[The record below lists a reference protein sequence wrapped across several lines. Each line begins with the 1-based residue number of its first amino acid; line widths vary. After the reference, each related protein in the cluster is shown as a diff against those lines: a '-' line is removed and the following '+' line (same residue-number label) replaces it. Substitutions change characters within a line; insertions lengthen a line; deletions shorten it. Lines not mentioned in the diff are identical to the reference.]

1 MRVDIGP
8 YKNWFGPYQL
18 ARTIEKIIGPERA
31 DRLGDWLA
39 DTWVRRFLEWVDSK
53 KNRRV
58 VIHIDHYDTWSTDET
73 LAHIIHPLLVEL
85 KKYKNGSPLVDDS
98 DVPDNLKSI
107 NSIAGEQEWD
117 LDSNHHNRW
126 DWVLDEMIWTFDRHR
141 SDQWEDQFNSGVM
154 DYFID
159 DKGYIQNGPN
169 HTFEVDTVGLQKHR
183 ERMNNGR
190 RLFAKYYESLWV

>member
-8 YKNWFGPYQL
+8 HKNWFGPYQL

-58 VIHIDHYDTWSTDET
+58 VIDIDYYDTWSADET
-73 LAHIIHPLLVEL
+73 LASIIHPMLVEV
-85 KKYKNGSPLVDDS
+85 KKHKNSSPLVDDS
-98 DVPDNLKSI
+98 DVPEHLRLE
-107 NSIAGEQEWD
+107 NSIAGEKEYD
-117 LDSNHHNRW
+117 LDSNYHARW
-126 DWVLDEMIWTFDRHR
+126 EWVLDEMIWTFDNHR
-141 SDQWEDQFNSGVM
+141 KNDWEDQFSSGNL
-154 DYFID
+154 DYYID
-159 DKGYIQNGPN
+159 SNGYLKEGPN
-169 HTFEVDTVGLQKHR
+169 HTYVTDMVRLDKHR
-183 ERMNNGR
+183 ERMSNGR